1 MLDVLNLTI
10 PMFSLIGIGF
20 LLKKTNFITEE
31 NGKILNEWLF
41 LLYSN
46 SRIRKKL
53 ASTMSGAVGH
63 KRVSK
68 ETISNLQISS
78 PTIEEQK
85 KIIDKLFMIKK
96 TIDKK
101 ISTIDQ
107 EIIKYNLLKKS
118 ILGKEFSYE

>member
-1 MLDVLNLTI
+1 
-10 PMFSLIGIGF
+10 
-20 LLKKTNFITEE
+20 
-31 NGKILNEWLF
+31 
-41 LLYSN
+41 
-46 SRIRKKL
+46 
-53 ASTMSGAVGH
+53 MSGAVGH

-85 KIIDKLFMIKK
+85 KIINKLFIIKK

-101 ISTIDQ
+101 ISIIDQ
-107 EIIKYNLLKKS
+107 EIIKYSSLKKS